1 MKNCILILIS
11 SCAAWAQ
18 ASRPVASEDFEIYA
32 RKVHENALI
41 LDAHIDTPYW
51 LTRHYADIS
60 QRQNRGHFDFV
71 RAREGGLDA
80 SAFVVYVASRYN
92 DNGAF
97 AQAQRILAMIANILT
112 RNNGAAEL
120 ARSPEEV
127 RRFVR
132 SGKHA
137 MLLGLENGSAIENDL
152 ANVRKFAEQGIC
164 YVTLT
169 HSKDNHISDSSYDR
183 AHTHKGLSV
192 FGKQVVREM
201 NRLGVM
207 VDVSHISDEAFWQVL
222 AITQAPV
229 IASHSSVRALRRI
242 SRNLSDSMLVAL
254 QKNGGVVFINFGS
267 FFLSQ
272 AYQNSVSAQERK
284 LAEAQQAFKHD
295 ETRLQRELAE
305 IRRAYPIVN
314 AALTDLIKHIDY
326 AVKLIGIDHVGFGSD
341 YDGIDVVPLGL
352 EDVSMYPKITRE
364 LLRMGYSEDD
374 ICKLAGENF
383 LRVWAENLR
392 RRAQD

>member
-1 MKNCILILIS
+1 MKNWIFIFLWPCTTWAQIS
-11 SCAAWAQ
+11 SAP
-18 ASRPVASEDFEIYA
+18 ASQDFETYA
-32 RKVHENALI
+32 RHAHENALVF
-41 LDAHIDTPYW
+41 DAHLDTPYW

-60 QRQNRGHFDFV
+60 QRQSRGHFDFV

-80 SAFVVYVASRYN
+80 FVFVVYVASRYN
-92 DNGAF
+92 ANGAF
-97 AQAQRILAMIANILT
+97 AEAQRIFKMVENILAKS
-112 RNNGAAEL
+112 GGVAEL

-127 RRFVR
+127 RRIVQ

-152 ANVRKFAEQGIC
+152 ANVRKLAERGIC

-169 HSKDNHISDSSYDR
+169 HAKDNHLSDSSSDR
-183 AHTHKGLSV
+183 ARTHKGLSA

-201 NRLGVM
+201 NRRGVM

-222 AITQAPV
+222 TITQAPV
-229 IASHSSVRALRRI
+229 IASHSSVRALRRV
-242 SRNLSDSMLVAL
+242 SRNLSDAMLVAL

-272 AYQNSVSAQERK
+272 SYQNSVSVQERK
-284 LAEAQQAFKHD
+284 IAEVRQAFAHD
-295 ETRLQRELAE
+295 APRLEREIAK
-305 IRRAYPIVN
+305 IRDTYPVVN
-314 AALTDLIKHIDY
+314 ATLIDAIKHIDY
-326 AVKLIGIDHVGFGSD
+326 AVKLIGINHVGFGSD

-352 EDVSMYPKITRE
+352 EDVSSYPKITRE
-364 LLRMGYSEDD
+364 LLWLGYSEDD
-374 ICKLAGENF
+374 IRKLAGENF
-383 LRVWAENLR
+383 LRVWGENLR